1 MYTIAGCHPNLRC
14 NFDKL
19 TKQFKWMDINGL
31 IKEKNR
37 VAVVP
42 YFSGYSKRNENENAN
57 AIVPFQD
64 MGV

>member
-1 MYTIAGCHPNLRC
+1 
-14 NFDKL
+14 
-19 TKQFKWMDINGL
+19 MDINGL